1 MSGNKLFV
9 DTNIVIYLLSGDDVL
24 ASFFNGRSLYLS
36 YITELEL
43 LSYSSIT
50 TEDENRINDFLEDCS
65 LVDFN
70 PYIKHYTISLR
81 RKHRL
86 KLPDSIIA
94 ASAAYL
100 NIPLITADLKM
111 QDLIEVDVIGYNKK

>member
-1 MSGNKLFV
+1 MSGNRLFL

-50 TEDENRINDFLEDCS
+50 TEDENRINDFLKDCS
-65 LVDFN
+65 LRF
-70 PYIKHYTISLR
+70 
-81 RKHRL
+81 
-86 KLPDSIIA
+86 
-94 ASAAYL
+94 
-100 NIPLITADLKM
+100 
-111 QDLIEVDVIGYNKK
+111 